1 MKKIIVLSL
10 VAVMLLSFA
19 LLTGCSGSGGSI
31 KTGLGQNVSIA
42 KSTDAAADKD
52 GAAQVDTIM
61 AAVSVDSKGK
71 IVKVKIDNAQI
82 KVPFNAEGK
91 IPADLTAEQKTK
103 VELGAEYGMIKASK
117 IGREWYEQ
125 IAELEK
131 WMEGKTIDQIKNMK
145 VKVVDESHQNVPDE
159 ADLTSKVT
167 ISVEGYIAAVEE
179 AVKNAK

>member
-1 MKKIIVLSL
+1 MKKAITLILI
-10 VAVMLLSFA
+10 AVMLLSFT
-19 LLTGCSGSGGSI
+19 LLTGCSSAGEV

-42 KSTDAAADKD
+42 KSKDAAADAD

-71 IVKVKIDNAQI
+71 IVKVTIDNAQTI
-82 KVPFNAEGK
+82 VKFDAQGK
-91 IPADLTAEQKTK
+91 IKTDLAEIPKTK
-103 VELGAEYGMIKASK
+103 VELGKDYGMIKNSK

-131 WMEGKTIDQIKNMK
+131 WMIGKTIDQIKNMK
-145 VKVVDESHQNVPDE
+145 VKKVDDAHPSVPDE